1 MGISRWCRSREP
13 KSIWLQRQ
21 LRGGGGA
28 AGGTVEGRRK
38 TVKGKEGGEGYLLP
52 WREVFKQLLI
62 RLCCSAP
69 PFPFFSSA
77 SLPPSLSLSPS
88 PSVRQ
93 PFRQEICALRVRLW
107 TFLLQSF
114 YAVRHTQGW
123 ETLSPKHRERI
134 LAGKEIPLFG
144 FSCCGVWGCFFCCC
158 FFAPPPSLP
167 NPAWRRGSSS
177 ASLQM
182 SRSPLE
188 HMMRFN
194 A

>member
-1 MGISRWCRSREP
+1 M
-13 KSIWLQRQ
+13 K
-21 LRGGGGA
+21 GGERRRKGRR
-28 AGGTVEGRRK
+28 EGRGICCHGARF
-38 TVKGKEGGEGYLLP
+38 
-52 WREVFKQLLI
+52 FKQLLI

-77 SLPPSLSLSPS
+77 SLPPSLSLFLPLSLS

-134 LAGKEIPLFG
+134 LAGKEIPLLWL
-144 FSCCGVWGCFFCCC
+144 SCCGVWGCFFC
-158 FFAPPPSLP
+158 PPLPSLTQP
-167 NPAWRRGSSS
+167 GAEAAALHHYR
-177 ASLQM
+177 
-182 SRSPLE
+182 
-188 HMMRFN
+188 
-194 A
+194 